1 MMIRDNLRDAIK
13 NSGMIVKDISQKSGV
28 SKRTIDKW
36 IGAESV
42 ELRANDFVKVCRA
55 LNVSPERIV
64 FGDILGQEYSDD
76 DLAYLANKYKDI
88 LYDLDNIEENVRE
101 SIIAHIKAV
110 AMVRKNSMEAA
121 EPTQPYKKTAT

>member
-1 MMIRDNLRDAIK
+1 MIRDNLRDAIK

-42 ELRANDFVKVCRA
+42 EPRAIDFVKVCRA

-64 FGDILGQEYSDD
+64 FGDILGPEFSNN
-76 DLAYLANKYKDI
+76 DLVYLADKYKDI
-88 LYDLDNIEENVRE
+88 LYELDNIEENVRE

-110 AMVRKNSMEAA
+110 AMVRKKSMEAA